1 MKFCSLGSGSSGNSY
16 LVSEKNTNI
25 LVDCGFSVTELE
37 SRMFQ
42 REIKP
47 SEITAIFLTH
57 EHDDHSKGAFAFAE
71 KHNKPIYLTYGTL
84 KMCHKR
90 IKKSYNLRLNII
102 SPLDTLELNDFMIY
116 IIPVPHDAREP
127 VQFKFESEKSNL
139 AIITDLGF
147 GNKELINSIQ
157 QINALILE
165 SNHDE
170 NLLNQSSYP
179 KNLKDRIR
187 SKYGHLSN
195 EESLAI
201 LKKLNLDHLKWL
213 GAAHLSKENNSP
225 QLVKDS
231 WKKVFEDKINIID
244 PDFGIPWVNMH
255 S

>member
-16 LVSEKNTNI
+16 LVSKNNTNI
-25 LVDCGFSVTELE
+25 LVDCGFSITELE
-37 SRMFQ
+37 TRMSQ
-42 REIKP
+42 RKMKP

-71 KHNKPIYLTYGTL
+71 KYKKPIYLTYGTL
-84 KMCHKR
+84 KMCKKR
-90 IKKSYNLRLNII
+90 IKKSYNLTINII
-102 SPLDTLELNDFMIY
+102 FPLETLVLNDFMVY

-127 VQFKFESEKSNL
+127 VQFKFEAEKKTL

-187 SKYGHLSN
+187 SNYGHLSN
-195 EESLAI
+195 EDSLEI
-201 LKKLNLDHLKWL
+201 LKKINLNSLKWL
-213 GAAHLSKENNSP
+213 GAAHLSKQNN
-225 QLVKDS
+225 
-231 WKKVFEDKINIID
+231 
-244 PDFGIPWVNMH
+244 
-255 S
+255 

>member
-16 LVSEKNTNI
+16 IVAKNNTKV

-37 SRMFQ
+37 SRMDL
-42 REIKP
+42 RKINP
-47 SEITAIFLTH
+47 IDITAIFLTH

-71 KHNKPIYLTYGTL
+71 KYNKPIYLTYGTL
-84 KMCHKR
+84 KMCQKR
-90 IKKSYNLRLNII
+90 IKKSYNLTINII
-102 SPLDTLELNDFMIY
+102 SPLDILELNDFIIY

-127 VQFKFESEKSNL
+127 VQFKFQSEETTL

-170 NLLNQSSYP
+170 NLLHQSSYP

-187 SKYGHLSN
+187 SDYGHLSN
-195 EESLAI
+195 DESLEI
-201 LKKLNLDHLKWL
+201 LKKLNLDNLRWL

-225 QLVKDS
+225 ELVKNS
-231 WKKVFEDKINIID
+231 WKKLFEDKINIID
-244 PDFGIPWVNMH
+244 PDLGMPWV
-255 S
+255 SI

>member
-16 LVSEKNTNI
+16 LVSKNNTNI
-25 LVDCGFSVTELE
+25 LVDCGFSITELE
-37 SRMFQ
+37 NRMSK

-47 SEITAIFLTH
+47 SEMTAIFLTH
-57 EHDDHSKGAFAFAE
+57 EHDDHSKGAFVFA
-71 KHNKPIYLTYGTL
+71 KKYNKPIYLTYGTL
-84 KMCHKR
+84 KMCQKR
-90 IKKSYNLRLNII
+90 IKKSYNLSINII
-102 SPLDTLELNDFMIY
+102 SPLDTLELNDFMIHV
-116 IIPVPHDAREP
+116 IPVPHDAREP
-127 VQFKFESEKSNL
+127 VQFKFESEEKTL

-170 NLLNQSSYP
+170 NLLRQSRYP

-187 SKYGHLSN
+187 GNYGHLSN
-195 EESLAI
+195 EGSLEI
-201 LKKLNLDHLKWL
+201 LKKLNLDNLKWL

-225 QLVKDS
+225 DLVKDL

-244 PDFGIPWVNMH
+244 PDFGLPWV
-255 S
+255 SI

>member
-16 LVSEKNTNI
+16 IVAKNNTKV

-37 SRMFQ
+37 SRMGL
-42 REIKP
+42 RKINP
-47 SEITAIFLTH
+47 IDITAIFLTH

-71 KHNKPIYLTYGTL
+71 KYNKPIYLTYGTL
-84 KMCHKR
+84 KMCQKR
-90 IKKSYNLRLNII
+90 IKKSYNLTINII
-102 SPLDTLELNDFMIY
+102 SPLDILELNDFIIY

-127 VQFKFESEKSNL
+127 VQFKFQSEETTL

-170 NLLNQSSYP
+170 NLLHQSNYP

-187 SKYGHLSN
+187 SNYGHLSN
-195 EESLAI
+195 DESLEI
-201 LKKLNLDHLKWL
+201 LKKLNLDNLRWL

-225 QLVKDS
+225 ELVKNS
-231 WKKVFEDKINIID
+231 WKKLFEDKIYIID
-244 PDFGIPWVNMH
+244 PDLGMPWV
-255 S
+255 SI

>member
-16 LVSEKNTNI
+16 LVSKNNTNL

-37 SRMFQ
+37 RRMVYRKIQ
-42 REIKP
+42 P

-57 EHDDHSKGAFAFAE
+57 EHDDHSKGAFAFAD
-71 KHNKPIYLTYGTL
+71 KYNKPIYLTYGTL

-90 IKKSYNLRLNII
+90 IKKSYDLTINVI
-102 SPLDTLELNDFMIY
+102 SPLDSLKLNDFMIY

-127 VQFKFESEKSNL
+127 VQFKFESEKITL

-147 GNKELINSIQ
+147 GNRELINSIQ

-170 NLLNQSSYP
+170 NLLDQSSYP
-179 KNLKDRIR
+179 KNLKERIR
-187 SKYGHLSN
+187 SNYGHLSN
-195 EESLAI
+195 EESLGI
-201 LKKLNLDHLKWL
+201 LKKLNLDNLKWL

-225 QLVKDS
+225 ELVKDS
-231 WKKVFEDKINIID
+231 WKKVFRNKIK
-244 PDFGIPWVNMH
+244 
-255 S
+255 